1 MSEAVQVALISG
13 AVSVIV
19 GIASALIAA
28 RSAANEV
35 QKKLE
40 IAQAV
45 TDTKLEEL
53 TREVRRHND
62 FAERVP
68 VLEEKIIVAN
78 HRIEDLEK
86 AGE

>member
-45 TDTKLEEL
+45 TDTKREEL